1 MSPAAE
7 LEVLQEMEEPYIVT
21 SPRMEF
27 ADDLNTGSGD
37 AFFGTGENAADTDET
52 QVESAVNRVVQ
63 SQVSEVLKW
72 RSPRFAVAPGPPRV
86 QVPEPPRVEEMA
98 NDDIE
103 RANRKRLEDQPL
115 TDAERVSGLINR
127 VLYWVVSISLVG
139 SLSGIAT
146 YFAQSDGSR
155 AGAVGWVVG
164 IAGAGLAI
172 EAFCGIIW
180 LRARLRRRGL
190 GRGQKPAA
198 QA

>member
-72 RSPRFAVAPGPPRV
+72 RSPRLARSISSLAISSTRV

-103 RANRKRLEDQPL
+103 RAN
-115 TDAERVSGLINR
+115 
-127 VLYWVVSISLVG
+127 
-139 SLSGIAT
+139 
-146 YFAQSDGSR
+146 
-155 AGAVGWVVG
+155 
-164 IAGAGLAI
+164 
-172 EAFCGIIW
+172 
-180 LRARLRRRGL
+180 
-190 GRGQKPAA
+190 
-198 QA
+198 